1 MQGVFA
7 AVVKRK
13 PVAETF
19 DFLSRDGALGAH
31 LPGRPTADCLESRA
45 PRAGEPPTL
54 RRFLPPARGAGT
66 VEE

>member
-31 LPGRPTADCLESRA
+31 LAGRPTADCLETGA
-45 PRAGEPPTL
+45 PRAGEPP